1 MELEIVPAPTDE
13 ERRAIEQ
20 ALEDEAEQLPPAYE
34 SAWRRAASD
43 DRARKIAGAPRA

>member
-1 MELEIVPAPTDE
+1 MELEVVPEPSDE

-20 ALEDEAEQLPPAYE
+20 ALADEVEDLPPAYD

-43 DRARKIAGAPRA
+43 D